1 MARRGIAEAREV
13 RTEETKTYTISFI
26 AEKGRLL
33 LHRSAESINAFLN
46 ADLKAKKRKHK
57 RD

>member
-26 AEKGRLL
+26 AAKGRLL
-33 LHRSAESINAFLN
+33 LQRSAESINALLN
-46 ADLKAKKRKHK
+46 ADLKAKKRKHQ